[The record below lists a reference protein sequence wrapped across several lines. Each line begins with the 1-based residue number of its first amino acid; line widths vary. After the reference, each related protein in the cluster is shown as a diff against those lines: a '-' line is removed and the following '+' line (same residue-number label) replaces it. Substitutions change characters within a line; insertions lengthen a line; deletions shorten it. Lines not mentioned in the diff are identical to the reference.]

1 MSAIFKPIAL
11 PLIFG
16 MLWSGVA
23 LSEDITKLNIL
34 ETHAPATINA
44 IKISNQNFAF
54 RKFDLQIYGGLQ
66 WPVISFNISNKG
78 RVTIKQV
85 SLRAVLKA
93 RGRSVPFAENNIDYA
108 IPGGLAPG
116 ESRHVALDADT
127 VGDWSSVTREIA
139 HKAVFFLTVT
149 SVEDA
154 GGNKLVK

>member
-1 MSAIFKPIAL
+1 M
-11 PLIFG
+11 LIHTQVE
-16 MLWSGVA
+16 LRV
-23 LSEDITKLNIL
+23 L

-116 ESRHVALDADT
+116 ELRHVALDADT